1 MVEPQAIPTPSSDQ
15 QPYKGSGQDDPGRFY
30 PLQHRQLKHWIAI
43 PSGILLILIAAAALV
58 YGFFTTW
65 STVEQHGRAV
75 VLKTIPLPL
84 IIFIVAAILG
94 LLILVRTARHWHDG
108 ISLTTTGLTLR
119 KSKTEKVL
127 PWGSITRLNALVN
140 VVKFATSVVDVR
152 TRAKLEDDQGQSIV
166 ITDRFANAQDLVQ
179 RCRAKVLPRLYRQ
192 TQSALQQGEK
202 VSFHRDLAANNRV
215 VLIRNMPYEWEAVG
229 VVMKRR
235 KITLIEKSTQRDLIT
250 LPIRKLANTDI
261 LMALFENPPR

>member
-1 MVEPQAIPTPSSDQ
+1 MVDPQAIPTPSSDQ
-15 QPYKGSGQDDPGRFY
+15 QSRRNAGQDDPGRFY
-30 PLQHRQLKHWIAI
+30 PLHHHQLRHWIAI
-43 PSGILLILIAAAALV
+43 PSGILLILIAAAALA

-65 STVEQHGRAV
+65 SAVEQHGRAV
-75 VLKTIPLPL
+75 VLKTLPLPL
-84 IIFIVAAILG
+84 LIFILTAILA
-94 LLILVRTARHWHDG
+94 LVILIRTARHWNDG
-108 ISLTTTGLTLR
+108 ITLNTTGLTLR
-119 KSKTEKVL
+119 KGKTEKTL
-127 PWGSITRLNALVN
+127 PWASITRLNALVN

-152 TRAKLEDDQGQSIV
+152 TRATFEDDQGQSIV
-166 ITDRFANAQDLVQ
+166 ITDRFADAQDLVQ

-192 TQSALQQGEK
+192 TQRALQQGEK
-202 VSFHRDLAANNRV
+202 VTFHRDLAANNRV